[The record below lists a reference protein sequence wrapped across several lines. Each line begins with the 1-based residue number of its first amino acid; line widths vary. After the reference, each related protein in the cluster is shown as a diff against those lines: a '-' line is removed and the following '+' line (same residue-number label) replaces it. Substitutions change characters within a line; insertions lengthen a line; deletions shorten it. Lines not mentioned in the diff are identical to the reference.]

1 MKQRTY
7 VKAIDTGKA
16 YMKICFLIQIYV
28 KLSTNS
34 IILGD
39 IQVFFPLSGKIDVG
53 FIAVFS
59 RISLFKYIVF
69 SKPSL

>member
-1 MKQRTY
+1 M
-7 VKAIDTGKA
+7 KAIDTGKV

-28 KLSTNS
+28 KLSINS

-39 IQVFFPLSGKIDVG
+39 IQVFFSTFRENDVG

-59 RISLFKYIVF
+59 RMSLFKYIVF
-69 SKPSL
+69 SKPNL